1 MTAIN
6 ANYILVEKIKEEKGE
21 GFQTAEVQDSFV
33 YKGRVKEVP
42 QVPLYVDNHV
52 LAVGDIVLFAKY
64 SPDTHE
70 VDGDKFIKAVDIL
83 KVL

>member
-6 ANYILVEKIKEEKGE
+6 ANYIVVEKFEEEKGD
-21 GFQTAEVQDSFV
+21 GFVAVEVQDSFV
-33 YKGRVKEVP
+33 YKGRVKEIP

-52 LAVGDIVLFAKY
+52 LTVGDVVVFAKY

-70 VDGDKFIKAVDIL
+70 IDGDKFIKAVDIL

>member
-6 ANYILVEKIKEEKGE
+6 ANYVIVEKIKEEQE
-21 GFQTAEVQDSFV
+21 DGFVAVEVQDSFV
-33 YKGRVKEVP
+33 YKGKIKEIP
-42 QVPLYVDNHV
+42 QVPLYVDNHA
-52 LAVGDIVLFAKY
+52 LSVGDVVMFAKY